1 MSTYSQGLLKNT
13 LTHQNNSHINI
24 TVTITPT
31 LSDSVKVPFI
41 YVKAANKAF
50 IEIKSAKIL
59 AKLYENQS
67 SAKDLEIMY
76 LSSANSKCE
85 QAYDTLSLKTI
96 PALKKESD
104 DNAKLYA
111 DFKKAYKV
119 EHLKVIG
126 ISVGVPVATFLGF
139 LTGFLLFHK

>member
-1 MSTYSQGLLKNT
+1 MSTYSQDSLK
-13 LTHQNNSHINI
+13 I
-24 TVTITPT
+24 TSTRQHSNFP
-31 LSDSVKVPFI
+31 LKDSVKVPFV

-50 IEIKSAKIL
+50 IEIKSARVL
-59 AKLYENQS
+59 AKLYEYQS
-67 SAKDLEIMY
+67 NSKDLEILY

-85 QAYDTLSLKTI
+85 QTYDTLTLRTI

-111 DFKKAYKV
+111 DFKKAYKL
-119 EHLKVIG
+119 EHAKVIG